1 MANVII
7 RNGSVVTMDD
17 ELGILT
23 PADVHLVDGEIVA
36 VGHQLAV
43 GDAEEIDASNAV
55 VAPGFVDTH
64 RHLWETVMRGTLS
77 TCSLGAYFGTVMG
90 RFAPTF
96 TAEDLYAGNLL
107 GAYEALN
114 AGVTTVVDW
123 CNCCNTPEHAD
134 AAIAALRETGIR
146 SLFGYGWPGGIEW
159 LLDSQLVHPDDAR
172 RVRSQYFS
180 SDSGLL
186 TFALA
191 LRGALTLDP
200 EVNRKDFELAR
211 DLDARITVHSG
222 TRITGRRTRDIDI
235 LRQHGLLWP
244 QTTYVHC
251 NVTPDEDLKAIKDSG
266 GSVSVSPY
274 VELIMG
280 HGEPATGRMLDAG
293 LRPTLSV
300 DVTTTVPGDMFTQMR
315 AALGYERIQA
325 LPDDI
330 ESEFAPTLTAQDVLR
345 FATIDG
351 AAACGLDDRTGSLT
365 PGKRGDII
373 IVRTD
378 HINMIPVDD
387 PIAALVTCAD
397 VSNIDTVLVDGR
409 VVKRDGKLIGADLAR
424 IGSLARAARGRV
436 MAMTKEHNHV

>member
-1 MANVII
+1 VANVII
-7 RNGSVVTMDD
+7 RNGSVVTMDED
-17 ELGILT
+17 LGVLAR
-23 PADVHLVDGEIVA
+23 ADVHVVDGEIVA
-36 VGHQLAV
+36 VAPDLEV
-43 GDAEEIDASNAV
+43 GGAEEIDATHAV

-77 TCSLGAYFGTVMG
+77 TCSLGGYFGRVMG
-90 RFAPTF
+90 QFAPTF

-146 SLFGYGWPGGIEW
+146 SMFGYGWPGGIEW
-159 LLDSQLVHPDDAR
+159 LLDSRLGHPADAR
-172 RVRSQYFS
+172 RVRSQYFA

-191 LRGALTLDP
+191 LRGAITLDP
-200 EVNRKDFELAR
+200 AINREDFELAR

-222 TRITGRRTRDIDI
+222 TRITGRQTRDIEI
-235 LRQHGLLWP
+235 LRRDDLLWP
-244 QTTYVHC
+244 TTTYVHC
-251 NVTPDEDLKAIKDSG
+251 NVTPDEDLQAIRDSG
-266 GSVSVSPY
+266 GSVSVAPY

-280 HGEPATGRMLDAG
+280 HGQPATGRMLACG

-315 AALGYERIQA
+315 TALGYERIQA
-325 LPDDI
+325 LPDDPDA
-330 ESEFAPTLTAQDVLR
+330 EFAPTLTAEDVLR

-351 AAACGLDDRTGSLT
+351 AVACGLDGRTGSLT
-365 PGKRGDII
+365 PGKRGDVIV
-373 IVRTD
+373 VRTD
-378 HINMIPVDD
+378 HINMVPVDD
-387 PIAALVTCAD
+387 PVAALVTCAD
-397 VSNIDTVLVDGR
+397 VSNIDAVLVDGR
-409 VVKRDGKLIGADLAR
+409 IVKRDGKLVGADLAR
-424 IGSLARAARGRV
+424 VGSLARAARDHV
-436 MAMTKEHNHV
+436 MATTKEHTHA